1 MYYFFLR
8 YSVVG
13 VAFVFAAFLLW
24 LPSMSSAQNKL
35 STDTVSISGLS
46 EASKP
51 VMQKAIS
58 MHSGAQLNWS
68 GGQGKAQ
75 LVYDGRKTSR
85 STLLKSIA
93 LAGFDNSDYL
103 APDEAYQ
110 NLPAALRYERV
121 RKAKWAIITN
131 PLIKTPQAVILTGTT
146 NNLEGAPLDKVIDF
160 YLKMKDALVST
171 DSKAASKAG
180 AEMLSSIKAVK
191 VNNMPVNMANDWNNN
206 RQQLESAVQ
215 NLTKEVNTDAQRQLF
230 MSLSP
235 IMLKIA
241 KAAGYQEPLYYQFCP
256 MANNGKGAN
265 WISQF
270 AEIKNPY
277 YGSMMLN
284 CGQTVETIK

>member
-24 LPSMSSAQNKL
+24 LPLTASAQNKV
-35 STDTVSISGLS
+35 STDTVSISGLT

-51 VMQKAIS
+51 VMQKMIS

-68 GGQGKAQ
+68 GGQAKAQ
-75 LVYDGRKTSR
+75 LIYDDRKTSR
-85 STLLKSIA
+85 STLLKNIA
-93 LAGFDNSDYL
+93 LAGFDNSEYL

-110 NLPAALRYERV
+110 NLPAALRYERT
-121 RKAKWAIITN
+121 RKAEWTKLTN
-131 PLIKTPQAVILTGTT
+131 PLIKTSQAVTLTGTT
-146 NNLEGAPLDKVIDF
+146 KNLEGAPLNKVIDF

-171 DSKAASKAG
+171 DSKAAAKAG
-180 AEMLSSIKAVK
+180 TEMLSNIKIVK
-191 VNNMPVNMANDWNNN
+191 VDNMPAAMANDWNNN

-215 NLTKEVNTDAQRQLF
+215 KLTQEVNIDAQRQLF
-230 MSLSP
+230 MTLSP
-235 IMLKIA
+235 MVLKIA
-241 KAAGYQEPLYYQFCP
+241 KTAGYQEPLYYQFCP

-270 AEIKNPY
+270 AEIKNPF

>member
-58 MHSGAQLNWS
+58 IHSGAHLYWS
-68 GGQGKAQ
+68 EGQVKAQ

-85 STLLKSIA
+85 SKLLKSIA
-93 LAGFDNSDYL
+93 LAGFDNDEYL

-110 NLPAALRYERV
+110 NLPAALRYERI
-121 RKAKWAIITN
+121 RKAEWTTLTN
-131 PLIKTPQAVILTGTT
+131 PLIKTPQAVIPTETT
-146 NNLEGAPLDKVIDF
+146 KNLEGAPLNKVIDF
-160 YLKMKDALVST
+160 YLKMKDALVSA
-171 DSKAASKAG
+171 DSKAAAKVG

-191 VNNMPVNMANDWNNN
+191 VDNIPAAMANDWNSN
-206 RQQLESAVQ
+206 RQQLESAMQ
-215 NLTKEVNTDAQRQLF
+215 NLSKQVNIDAQRQLF
-230 MSLSP
+230 MTLSP
-235 IMLKIA
+235 VMLKIA

-270 AEIKNPY
+270 AEIKNPF